1 MLLFP
6 KLADITLTCQDI
18 YLQGVLLHS
27 GSAHLGKRKIWGPA
41 VALFVT
47 TPLLHTLPSVPIH
60 RESKDAI
67 FRAQTKNELLA
78 RGIQA

>member
-18 YLQGVLLHS
+18 YLQKSHS
-27 GSAHLGKRKIWGPA
+27 GHPGKRKVWGPA